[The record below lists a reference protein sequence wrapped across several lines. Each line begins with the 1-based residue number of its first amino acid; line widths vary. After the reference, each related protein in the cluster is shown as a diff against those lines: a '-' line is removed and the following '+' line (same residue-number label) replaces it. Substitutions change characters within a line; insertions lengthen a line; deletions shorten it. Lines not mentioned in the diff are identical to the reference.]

1 MPMKGS
7 SCHCARSTSATGH
20 VRLIGRSRCGS
31 ALTQYVVGVCANRIG
46 TERTRPTDA
55 LPGVPGAAGLAVIA
69 VILSFH
75 NRTSGLCCPI
85 AALAKGQLLGC
96 RGRSR
101 VGTSSD
107 CDCRLIVSA
116 VSP

>member
-1 MPMKGS
+1 M
-7 SCHCARSTSATGH
+7 
-20 VRLIGRSRCGS
+20 RLIGRSRCVS
-31 ALTQYVVGVCANRIG
+31 ARTQYVVGVCANRIG

-55 LPGVPGAAGLAVIA
+55 LPGVPGAAGIA
-69 VILSFH
+69 VLAAILSFH

-85 AALAKGQLLGC
+85 APLAKGQLLGC

-107 CDCRLIVSA
+107 CDCRPIVSA